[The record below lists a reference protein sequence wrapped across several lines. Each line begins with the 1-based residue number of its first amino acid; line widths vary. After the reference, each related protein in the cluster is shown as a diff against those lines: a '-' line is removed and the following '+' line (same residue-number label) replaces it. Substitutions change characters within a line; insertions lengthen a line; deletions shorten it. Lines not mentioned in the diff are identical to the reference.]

1 MALVL
6 AKRAAALAALLLPL
20 CFVSATE
27 AKTLCLLVA
36 DAASGKVLIE
46 EGDCHSRVTP
56 ASTTKIPLAL
66 MGFDSGFL
74 TSTSA
79 PALPFK
85 KGYADWAGAEW
96 RVTTDPTYWMKHS
109 VVWYSQRITEA
120 LGARRLT
127 AYAEAFRFGNADFS
141 GDPGQNNGLER
152 AWISSSLQIS
162 PLEQVAFLRRF
173 VTGKLPVTEQA
184 TNLTAAIMEQWPT
197 SGGWSIAG
205 KTGSAFPRKANGSF
219 DRSRAWGWFVGWA
232 HRDGRTL
239 VFARLD
245 QDEEQRASI
254 SSGRVV
260 RDALL
265 AQWDGLVAAL
275 P

>member
-1 MALVL
+1 VLPALV
-6 AKRAAALAALLLPL
+6 KRAAALAALLMSL
-20 CFVSATE
+20 CFGSVAE

-74 TSTSA
+74 TSTSE

-85 KGYADWAGAEW
+85 KGYADWAGPEW
-96 RVTTDPTYWMKHS
+96 RQTTDPTYWMKHS
-109 VVWYSQRITEA
+109 VVWYSHRITEA

-127 AYAEAFRFGNADFS
+127 EYAEAFRFGNADFS
-141 GDPGQNNGLER
+141 GDPGQDNGLER

-173 VTGKLPVTEQA
+173 VTRKLPVSDA
-184 TNLTAAIMEQWPT
+184 AINLTAAIMEQWPT

-232 HRDGRTL
+232 QRDGRTL

-245 QDEEQRASI
+245 QDTEQRASI

-265 AQWDGLVAAL
+265 AQWDGLVADL